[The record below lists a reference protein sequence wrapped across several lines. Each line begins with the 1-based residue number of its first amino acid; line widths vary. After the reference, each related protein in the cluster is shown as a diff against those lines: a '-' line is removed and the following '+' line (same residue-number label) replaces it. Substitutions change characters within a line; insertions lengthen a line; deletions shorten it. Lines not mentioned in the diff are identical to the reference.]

1 MLFFSGVWCIV
12 MSVNLT
18 FGYGIIS
25 TLLYY
30 ENERLLLYT
39 KGRNRLLGIG
49 AKNIGIDLGTANTI
63 VYIEGKGIVLRE
75 PSVVARNKKSG
86 EVIAVG
92 EEARDMIG
100 RTPASIVAI
109 RPMKDGVIA
118 DYDTT
123 VAMMKHYMEK
133 ALGKNGGK
141 PYVMVCVPSGVTEVE
156 KRAVIDA
163 TRVAG
168 ARDAYVIEE
177 PFAAA
182 IGAGLP
188 VMDPTGSK
196 VVDIGGGTTDVA
208 TISLGGIVSSRSIR
222 MAGDKMNDAIAQFVR
237 QNKNLL
243 IGERTAEKLKWDI
256 GSASVEAA
264 KEMGTTEVRGRD
276 LVTGLPQTKEVSAVD
291 VSNAL
296 QDVVEAIIEAIKGT
310 LEETSPEI
318 AADVIDH
325 GIVLTGGGAL
335 LKHLPEVIADATK
348 VPVFIAN
355 DPLDCVAI
363 GTGESLKSIDVMK
376 KSK

>member
-1 MLFFSGVWCIV
+1 M
-12 MSVNLT
+12 
-18 FGYGIIS
+18 
-25 TLLYY
+25 
-30 ENERLLLYT
+30 
-39 KGRNRLLGIG
+39 LGIG
-49 AKNIGIDLGTANTI
+49 TKNLGIDLGTANTI
-63 VYIEGKGIVLRE
+63 VYLEGKGIVLRE
-75 PSVVARNKKSG
+75 PSVVARNSKTN

-92 EEARDMIG
+92 SDARDMIG
-100 RTPASIVAI
+100 RTPESIVAI

-123 VAMMKHYMEK
+123 VAMMKYYIDK
-133 ALGKNGGK
+133 ALGNNGK
-141 PYVMVCVPSGVTEVE
+141 PYVMVCVPSGITEVE

-188 VMDPTGSK
+188 VMDPTGSM

-222 MAGDKMNDAIAQFVR
+222 MAGDKMNDAIVQYVR
-237 QNKNLL
+237 QHMNLL
-243 IGERTAEKLKWDI
+243 IGERTAEKIKWDI

-264 KEMGTTEVRGRD
+264 EEMGTTQVRGRD
-276 LVTGLPQTKEVSAVD
+276 LVTGLPKTMQVSAKD
-291 VSNAL
+291 VSTAL
-296 QDVVEAIIEAIKGT
+296 QDVVDSIITAIKGT

-335 LKHLPEVIADATK
+335 LKHLPDVIADATK

-376 KSK
+376 KK

>member
-188 VMDPTGSK
+188 VMDPTGSM

-208 TISLGGIVSSRSIR
+208 TISLSGIVSSRSIR

>member
-188 VMDPTGSK
+188 VMDPTGSM

-256 GSASVEAA
+256 GSASVEVA

>member
-1 MLFFSGVWCIV
+1 MF
-12 MSVNLT
+12 
-18 FGYGIIS
+18 
-25 TLLYY
+25 
-30 ENERLLLYT
+30 
-39 KGRNRLLGIG
+39 GIG
-49 AKNIGIDLGTANTI
+49 TKNIGIDLGTANTI
-63 VYIEGKGIVLRE
+63 VYAENKGIVLRE
-75 PSVVARNKKSG
+75 PSVVAKNTKTG
-86 EVIAVG
+86 EVVSVG
-92 EEARDMIG
+92 SEARDMIG

-123 VAMMKHYMEK
+123 VSMMKYYIEK
-133 ALGKNGGK
+133 AVGSKTAK

-168 ARDAYVIEE
+168 AKDAYVIEE

-182 IGAGLP
+182 IGADLP
-188 VMDPTGSK
+188 VMDPTGSM

-222 MAGDKMNDAIAQFVR
+222 MAGDKIDDSIIYYVR
-237 QNKNLL
+237 KNYNLL
-243 IGERTAEKLKWDI
+243 IGERTAEQLKI
-256 GSASVEAA
+256 NVASASVEAA
-264 KEMGTTEVRGRD
+264 KELDSQTIRGRD
-276 LVTGLPQTKEVSAVD
+276 LVTGLPKTIEIRPED
-291 VSNAL
+291 VA
-296 QDVVEAIIEAIKGT
+296 EAIQEVVQEIITAIKET

-335 LKHLPEVIADATK
+335 LRHLPDVISEATK
-348 VPVFIAN
+348 VPVFVAQ
-355 DPLDCVAI
+355 DPLDCVAV

-376 KSK
+376 KR

>member
-1 MLFFSGVWCIV
+1 MHDIKIKTNFQL
-12 MSVNLT
+12 M
-18 FGYGIIS
+18 
-25 TLLYY
+25 
-30 ENERLLLYT
+30 
-39 KGRNRLLGIG
+39 KGRSRLLGIG
-49 AKNIGIDLGTANTI
+49 TKNLGIDLGTANTI
-63 VYIEGKGIVLRE
+63 VYLEGKGIVLRE
-75 PSVVARNKKSG
+75 PSVVARNAKTN
-86 EVIAVG
+86 EVISVG
-92 EEARDMIG
+92 TDARDMIG
-100 RTPASIVAI
+100 RTPESIVAI

-123 VAMMKHYMEK
+123 VAMMKYYIEK
-133 ALGKNGGK
+133 ALGGNGK
-141 PYVMVCVPSGVTEVE
+141 PYVMVCVPSGITEVE

-188 VMDPTGSK
+188 VMDPTGSM

-222 MAGDKMNDAIAQFVR
+222 MAGDKMNDAIAQYVR
-237 QNKNLL
+237 QNMNLL
-243 IGERTAEKLKWDI
+243 IGERTAERLKWDI
-256 GSASVEAA
+256 GSASVDAA
-264 KEMGTTEVRGRD
+264 SEMGTTEVRGRD
-276 LVTGLPQTKEVSAVD
+276 LVTGLPKTMEVSAKD
-291 VSNAL
+291 VSIAL
-296 QDVVEAIIEAIKGT
+296 QDVVENIIEAIKGT

-335 LKHLPEVIADATK
+335 LKHLPDVVADATK

-376 KSK
+376 KK

>member
-133 ALGKNGGK
+133 ALGKSGGK

-188 VMDPTGSK
+188 VMDPTGSM

>member
-1 MLFFSGVWCIV
+1 MF
-12 MSVNLT
+12 
-18 FGYGIIS
+18 
-25 TLLYY
+25 
-30 ENERLLLYT
+30 
-39 KGRNRLLGIG
+39 GIG
-49 AKNIGIDLGTANTI
+49 TKNIGIDLGTANTI
-63 VYIEGKGIVLRE
+63 VYAENKGIVLRE
-75 PSVVARNKKSG
+75 PSVVAKNTKTG
-86 EVIAVG
+86 EVVSVG
-92 EEARDMIG
+92 SEARDMIG

-123 VAMMKHYMEK
+123 VSMMKYYIEK
-133 ALGKNGGK
+133 AVGSKTAK

-168 ARDAYVIEE
+168 AKDAYVIEE

-188 VMDPTGSK
+188 VMDPTGSM

-222 MAGDKMNDAIAQFVR
+222 MAGDKIDDSIIYYVR
-237 QNKNLL
+237 KNYNLL
-243 IGERTAEKLKWDI
+243 IGERTAEQLKI
-256 GSASVEAA
+256 NVASASVEAA
-264 KEMGTTEVRGRD
+264 KELDSQTIRGRD
-276 LVTGLPQTKEVSAVD
+276 LVTGLPKTIEIRPED
-291 VSNAL
+291 VA
-296 QDVVEAIIEAIKGT
+296 EAIQEVVQEIITAIKET

-325 GIVLTGGGAL
+325 GIVLTGGGA
-335 LKHLPEVIADATK
+335 
-348 VPVFIAN
+348 
-355 DPLDCVAI
+355 

-376 KSK
+376 KR

>member
-188 VMDPTGSK
+188 VMDPTGSM

-325 GIVLTGGGAL
+325 GIVLAGGGAL

>member
-1 MLFFSGVWCIV
+1 M
-12 MSVNLT
+12 
-18 FGYGIIS
+18 
-25 TLLYY
+25 
-30 ENERLLLYT
+30 
-39 KGRNRLLGIG
+39 LGIG
-49 AKNIGIDLGTANTI
+49 TKNLGIDLGTANTI
-63 VYIEGKGIVLRE
+63 VYLEGKGIVLRE
-75 PSVVARNKKSG
+75 PSVVARNSKTN

-92 EEARDMIG
+92 RDARDMIG
-100 RTPASIVAI
+100 RTPESIVAI

-123 VAMMKHYMEK
+123 VAMMKYYIDK
-133 ALGKNGGK
+133 ALGNNGK
-141 PYVMVCVPSGVTEVE
+141 PYVMVCVPSGITEVE

-188 VMDPTGSK
+188 VMDPTGSM

-222 MAGDKMNDAIAQFVR
+222 MAGDKMNDAIVQYVR
-237 QNKNLL
+237 QHMNLL

-256 GSASVEAA
+256 GSASVEASE
-264 KEMGTTEVRGRD
+264 EMGTTQVRGRD
-276 LVTGLPQTKEVSAVD
+276 LVTGLPKTMQVSAKD
-291 VSNAL
+291 VSTAL
-296 QDVVEAIIEAIKGT
+296 QDVVDSIITAIKGT

-335 LKHLPEVIADATK
+335 LKHLPDVIADATK

-376 KSK
+376 KK

>member
-1 MLFFSGVWCIV
+1 MG
-12 MSVNLT
+12 
-18 FGYGIIS
+18 
-25 TLLYY
+25 
-30 ENERLLLYT
+30 
-39 KGRNRLLGIG
+39 
-49 AKNIGIDLGTANTI
+49 
-63 VYIEGKGIVLRE
+63 
-75 PSVVARNKKSG
+75 
-86 EVIAVG
+86 AVG
-92 EEARDMIG
+92 SDAREMIG
-100 RTPASIVAI
+100 RTPESIVAI

-123 VAMMKHYMEK
+123 VAMMKYYIDK
-133 ALGKNGGK
+133 ALGNNGK
-141 PYVMVCVPSGVTEVE
+141 PYVMVCVPSGITEVE

-188 VMDPTGSK
+188 VMDPTGSM

-222 MAGDKMNDAIAQFVR
+222 MAGDKMNDAIVQYVR
-237 QNKNLL
+237 QHMNLL

-264 KEMGTTEVRGRD
+264 EEMGTTQVRGRD
-276 LVTGLPQTKEVSAVD
+276 LVTGLPKTMQVSAKD
-291 VSNAL
+291 VSTAL
-296 QDVVEAIIEAIKGT
+296 QDVVDSIITAIKGT

-325 GIVLTGGGAL
+325 GIVLTGGGTAGHVMPNLALVPELKKHFDRIVYIGSNGIEKDLAAMLGDFTKCPVTYAGGVGSFEDLRL
-335 LKHLPEVIADATK
+335 LKELGKDRINVTIGSA
-348 VPVFIAN
+348 
-355 DPLDCVAI
+355 LDLFGGPIPYEHVKNL
-363 GTGESLKSIDVMK
+363 GTNQEGAL
-376 KSK
+376 

>member
-1 MLFFSGVWCIV
+1 MLFFSDVWCIV

-188 VMDPTGSK
+188 VMDPTGSM